1 MSSLLTQNF
10 HIASC
15 EIVCKICVSIGA
27 RIKVMLDLEVMKLC
41 VNKYVY
47 SFWVKF
53 KYKSIYATYIQKEY
67 FDINL
72 ILQFH
77 IHLLRLQVVND
88 R

>member
-1 MSSLLTQNF
+1 
-10 HIASC
+10 
-15 EIVCKICVSIGA
+15 
-27 RIKVMLDLEVMKLC
+27 MKLC
-41 VNKYVY
+41 VNKYVS

-53 KYKSIYATYIQKEY
+53 KYKNIYATYIQKEY